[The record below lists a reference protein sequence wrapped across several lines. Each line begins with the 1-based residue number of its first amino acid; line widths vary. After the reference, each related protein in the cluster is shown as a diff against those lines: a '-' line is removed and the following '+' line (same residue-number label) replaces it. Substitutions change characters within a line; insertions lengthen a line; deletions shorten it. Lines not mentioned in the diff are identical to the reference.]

1 MNWDEIVAK
10 ITPYI
15 VKIETPQGHGTGFL
29 CLYNEDHSMCG
40 IATARHVVQHAEEWQ
55 EPIRVVQQETGA
67 IPRS

>member
-29 CLYNEDHSMCG
+29 RMYNEDRSMCG
-40 IATARHVVQHAEEWQ
+40 IATVQW
-55 EPIRVVQQETGA
+55 
-67 IPRS
+67 RSLRNPTA